1 MSGFNPGGIK
11 PNTSGGLT
19 PGGINSS
26 EGALIATMIF
36 NDAAVDLPNVKTRC
50 SIIVYSITLHMQ
62 ANYHKQRKNPHH
74 STKKTHHKPSSVT
87 LPLSSHHLP
96 YHRSTSSA
104 LRRSCSCSSAA
115 FRASS
120 ASRLASASSTKRCSR
135 SASSASLGMEI
146 QKGWEGLERQLG
158 PTKGCLVSIQPRL
171 DQRKWRVKILNK
183 IAQVKMRIIFASGV
197 HHLVMRIIFLHLWL
211 PCSCSA
217 MYTLQVT
224 WHLQGCTR
232 H

>member
-1 MSGFNPGGIK
+1 MQY
-11 PNTSGGLT
+11 
-19 PGGINSS
+19 NSIQYNS
-26 EGALIATMIF
+26 TYASKL
-36 NDAAVDLPNVKTRC
+36 
-50 SIIVYSITLHMQ
+50 SQ
-62 ANYHKQRKNPHH
+62 AKKKSSSPH
-74 STKKTHHKPSSVT
+74 KKTHHKPSSVT

-171 DQRKWRVKILNK
+171 DLRKWRVKILNK

-197 HHLVMRIIFLHLWL
+197 HHHLVMRIIFLHLWL